1 MCFLFSNTKPVVTP
15 GLVKRDLFHQSE
27 SADTDWQTSW
37 HISITNSGGRL
48 MTVIIHSYS
57 QFVQF
62 IPIQTAL
69 LLNTE
74 EETGNHVD
82 YTTRTTGSKQKQIA
96 ATSHNKVS
104 LYTNIGKYAKSTSTV
119 KTICFAINFKRVLIQ
134 QNTNK
139 IVHQWT
145 VANKNKRFNVF
156 RGILI

>member
-1 MCFLFSNTKPVVTP
+1 
-15 GLVKRDLFHQSE
+15 
-27 SADTDWQTSW
+27 
-37 HISITNSGGRL
+37 
-48 MTVIIHSYS
+48 MTVIIHCYL

-104 LYTNIGKYAKSTSTV
+104 LYTNIGKYAKSTSTAETV
-119 KTICFAINFKRVLIQ
+119 CFAIHFKRVLIQ